1 MLGQP
6 RVGNWK
12 QLDYRYRL
20 SRRALQEACSQP
32 RPIVRLAVS
41 IEPSGPTMIPS
52 SERMTTAFI
61 HHPGL
66 SGPFGALMDEYA
78 RAAEDFCRVVE
89 SFDLA
94 GFDAERPSNNPNTI
108 SPRAICLH
116 VIGAAHR
123 YAHYIRKARGVD
135 FVERYEAD
143 PARLHSPGCPRFVN
157 RRNRVGGADRRAAA
171 EGNRARN
178 SGAVVRGALGSAI
191 RPGDDP
197 RARGLPLAAAS
208 PATGALVVI
217 YGREMGIRGRRSPD

>member
-1 MLGQP
+1 M
-6 RVGNWK
+6 
-12 QLDYRYRL
+12 
-20 SRRALQEACSQP
+20 
-32 RPIVRLAVS
+32 
-41 IEPSGPTMIPS
+41 
-52 SERMTTAFI
+52 
-61 HHPGL
+61 
-66 SGPFGALMDEYA
+66 
-78 RAAEDFCRVVE
+78 VE

-178 SGAVVRGALGSAI
+178 SGAVVRGALGCAI

-197 RARGLPLAAAS
+197 RARGLPLAASS

-217 YGREMGIRGRRSPD
+217 YGLEIGIRGRRKSRLRPNHQLGNTRTDSVTRPEKPYSRGCRGHALVNWRAQGACIFHNRRAPYTLFSLSPKWVPAPLFS